1 MVHFSLLVFKS
12 ATTQAVSETRQIAQ
26 LLLVTPM
33 NAHTQAPGVK
43 AKEAGGGDKRGRI
56 NAARHT
62 DTQYINIKLE
72 PIQRIRTIY

>member
-1 MVHFSLLVFKS
+1 MCLRYRFVFKS

-43 AKEAGGGDKRGRI
+43 AEEAGGGDKRGT
-56 NAARHT
+56 NGPLFVKK
-62 DTQYINIKLE
+62 KLNLDRFLMCVFQ
-72 PIQRIRTIY
+72 ICF